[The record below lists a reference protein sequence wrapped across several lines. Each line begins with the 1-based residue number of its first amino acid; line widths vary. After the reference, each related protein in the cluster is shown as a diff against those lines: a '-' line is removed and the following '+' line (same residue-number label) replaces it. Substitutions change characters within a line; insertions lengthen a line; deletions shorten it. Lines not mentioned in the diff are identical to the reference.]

1 MEMRVVQ
8 APVQTVEEIYQ
19 SVCAA
24 VASKKPIEA
33 VYQGRPRL
41 FCPHKLGRNR
51 EGIVARFAITS
62 ALGKSRPPL
71 LSKTDLA
78 CLSVMA
84 GELAPPISL
93 GNRSPAKMC

>member
-1 MEMRVVQ
+1 MVNWMEMRVVQ

-51 EGIVARFAITS
+51 ECIVARFAINRAAKARADS
-62 ALGKSRPPL
+62 ARRVHLQIRVVWRSI
-71 LSKTDLA
+71 SA
-78 CLSVMA
+78 A
-84 GELAPPISL
+84 G
-93 GNRSPAKMC
+93 